1 MELTGVPSSEV
12 EQGILNPYVEG
23 SIPSAPSRVLVFGG
37 RDWNKRKVTYAAL
50 DQLDKQYSFSAVID
64 GMADGADE
72 LAFSWALS
80 RGVKTERYK
89 ADWDDINR
97 PGALVKYT
105 RYGKP
110 YDALAGPVRNQKM
123 VDEGLPDVAVAFPGG
138 RGTAD
143 MASRCEA
150 AGIKVHYVNL
160 K

>member
-1 MELTGVPSSEV
+1 MESTGVPSSEV

-23 SIPSAPSRVLVFGG
+23 SIPSAPSKVLVFGG

-50 DQLDKQYSFSAVID
+50 DQLDKQYSFSVVID
-64 GMADGADE
+64 GMARGADE
-72 LAFSWALS
+72 LAFDWALS

-89 ADWDDINR
+89 ADWDKHGR
-97 PGALVKYT
+97 A
-105 RYGKP
+105 
-110 YDALAGPVRNQKM
+110 AGPIRNQQM
-123 VDEGLPDVAVAFPGG
+123 LDVGEPDVAVVFPGG

>member
-1 MELTGVPSSEV
+1 MEFTGVSSSEV
-12 EQGILNPYVEG
+12 EQGTLNPYVEG
-23 SIPSAPSRVLVFGG
+23 SIPSAPSKVLVFGG

-64 GMADGADE
+64 GMARGADE
-72 LAFSWALS
+72 LAFDWALS

-89 ADWDDINR
+89 ADWD
-97 PGALVKYT
+97 K
-105 RYGKP
+105 YGK
-110 YDALAGPVRNQKM
+110 AAGPIRNQQM
-123 VDEGLPDVAVAFPGG
+123 LDEGLPDVAVAFPGG

-143 MASRCEA
+143 MAARCEA

>member
-1 MELTGVPSSEV
+1 MEPTGVPSSEV

-23 SIPSAPSRVLVFGG
+23 SIPSAPSKVLVFGG

-50 DQLDKQYSFSAVID
+50 DQLDKQYSFSTVID
-64 GMADGADE
+64 GMARGADE
-72 LAFSWALS
+72 LAFDWALS

-89 ADWDDINR
+89 ADWD
-97 PGALVKYT
+97 K
-105 RYGKP
+105 YGK
-110 YDALAGPVRNQKM
+110 AAGPIRNQQM
-123 VDEGLPDVAVAFPGG
+123 LDEGVPTVAVAFPGG

-150 AGIKVHYVNL
+150 AGIKVHYVNI